1 VTVSQSAG
9 GPERRANGNSEP
21 DQQDGVHPMATKH
34 HTHVPL
40 SALAAILAALL
51 IGSMPV
57 AALVALGSRM
67 EAVK

>member
-1 VTVSQSAG
+1 
-9 GPERRANGNSEP
+9 
-21 DQQDGVHPMATKH
+21 MATKH